1 MDRLMD
7 RPIENFRPQGPAR
20 IIWRYGIVF
29 SAMFLV
35 YAFANIGLAILD
47 SDYSGIGAPL
57 IYGAYAV
64 VHLVV
69 NNAFK
74 ATHRWGSQGLIVIYA
89 LWMAIAVIKFFT
101 IDGPL
106 TLLTALLI
114 AVGSGLM
121 VALLIRVRGVGAIE
135 TGRRT

>member
-1 MDRLMD
+1 M
-7 RPIENFRPQGPAR
+7 ESFRPQGPAR

-69 NNAFK
+69 NK
-74 ATHRWGSQGLIVIYA
+74 RLQGDASLGLAGTDRY
-89 LWMAIAVIKFFT
+89 LRPL
-101 IDGPL
+101 DGDCGDQ
-106 TLLTALLI
+106 
-114 AVGSGLM
+114 VFHH
-121 VALLIRVRGVGAIE
+121 
-135 TGRRT
+135 

>member
-1 MDRLMD
+1 M
-7 RPIENFRPQGPAR
+7 ENFSPAIQGLAR
-20 IIWRYGIVF
+20 AVWRYGIIF

-47 SDYSGIGAPL
+47 SDYSGIGPPL

-74 ATHRWGSQGLIVIYA
+74 SAYRWGSQGLIVIYA
-89 LWMAIAVIKFFT
+89 IWMAIAVIKFF
-101 IDGPL
+101 GAGGSME
-106 TLLTALLI
+106 LLTALLVAI
-114 AVGSGLM
+114 GSGSM
-121 VALLIRVRGVGAIE
+121 VALLIKIRGVNSIE
-135 TGRRT
+135 ISRRA